1 MKLLPWPQWLDEH
14 IPYYEAERLRPL
26 HQDNP
31 PAVVLVVEPRDRI
44 PERGTIS
51 VVHKTRGLL
60 NWEEYI
66 TDTKLLE
73 HGALPLFLESDS
85 RQEWYWAFWD
95 ANEALIA
102 VMKL

>member
-14 IPYYEAERLRPL
+14 IPYYEAERFRS
-26 HQDNP
+26 QYRDNP
-31 PAVVLVVEPRDRI
+31 PVVVLVVGPRDRV
-44 PERGTIS
+44 PERGTVS

-60 NWEEYI
+60 NWEEYVG
-66 TDTKLLE
+66 DSKLVE
-73 HGALPLFLESDS
+73 HGAFPLFLENDT

-95 ANEALIA
+95 EHEALIA